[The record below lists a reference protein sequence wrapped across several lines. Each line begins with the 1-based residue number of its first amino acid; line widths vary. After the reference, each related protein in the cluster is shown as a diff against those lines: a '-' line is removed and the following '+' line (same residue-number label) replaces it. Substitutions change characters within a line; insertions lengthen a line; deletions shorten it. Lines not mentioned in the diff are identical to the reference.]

1 VKKLRVEPDSVFLN
15 VPYDARFKKTYLA
28 YLSGLVTLGL
38 SPKATLAIPGGITRL
53 DRIFNLIRSCR
64 YSLHDLSRVE
74 LDRNYPPTPRFNM
87 PMELGMA
94 VAWAKLNP
102 TDHTW
107 FVFESQER
115 RAQKSISDL
124 NGTDCNIHGG
134 TAEGVMRELCNAFV
148 RRRGRVTV
156 PSMLE
161 NHRELK
167 KQVPDLIHR
176 SGAASVFEAR
186 MFDDLL
192 FAAREL
198 RDTAL
203 RM

>member
-1 VKKLRVEPDSVFLN
+1 VRKLRVESDSVFLN
-15 VPYDARFKKTYLA
+15 VPYDEKFKKTYLA

-38 SPKATLAIPGGITRL
+38 SPKATLAIPGGVTRL
-53 DRIFNLIRSCR
+53 DRIFDLIRSCR

-74 LDRNYPPTPRFNM
+74 LDRTYPPTPRFNM

-102 TDHTW
+102 AKHTW
-107 FVFESQER
+107 FVFESRER

-134 TAEGVMRELCNAFV
+134 TLEGVMRELCNAFV
-148 RRRGRVTV
+148 RRRGRITV

-161 NHRELK
+161 NDRELK
-167 KQVPDLIHR
+167 KQVPDLMRR

>member
-1 VKKLRVEPDSVFLN
+1 
-15 VPYDARFKKTYLA
+15 
-28 YLSGLVTLGL
+28 
-38 SPKATLAIPGGITRL
+38 
-53 DRIFNLIRSCR
+53 
-64 YSLHDLSRVE
+64 
-74 LDRNYPPTPRFNM
+74 
-87 PMELGMA
+87 MELGMA

-102 TDHTW
+102 AKHTW
-107 FVFESQER
+107 FVFESRER

-134 TAEGVMRELCNAFV
+134 TLEGVMRELCNAFV
-148 RRRGRVTV
+148 RRRGRITV

-161 NHRELK
+161 NDRELK
-167 KQVPDLIHR
+167 KQVPDLMRR